1 MPFCSYCGEEN
12 QESSNFCSV
21 CGRALAVPSR
31 SQMGSEAEPTI
42 ALPYRISLRRV
53 ALMTVLT
60 YGLYLFYWVYITW
73 KQYRD
78 QTGDDAYPVWHAL
91 TLLVPIYSLF
101 RIHAHARTFHEL
113 MTKENIVSSINPWWV
128 VLGILVTSVLWA
140 ISLRLDGGLTS
151 IATLTQAT
159 VLIIAVLDVIAIP
172 ITAGLVIHMQSN
184 LNRYWDGLTNY
195 RVVSHRLGVGEII
208 FAIVGSLM
216 WIDTLADI
224 FNESW
229 RTGF

>member
-1 MPFCSYCGEEN
+1 M
-12 QESSNFCSV
+12 
-21 CGRALAVPSR
+21 ALNRSDKSR
-31 SQMGSEAEPTI
+31 I
-42 ALPYRISLRRV
+42 LRRYFPG
-53 ALMTVLT
+53 MTRNSEMST
-60 YGLYLFYWVYITW
+60 E
-73 KQYRD
+73 
-78 QTGDDAYPVWHAL
+78 P
-91 TLLVPIYSLF
+91 
-101 RIHAHARTFHEL
+101 
-113 MTKENIVSSINPWWV
+113 SSINPWWV